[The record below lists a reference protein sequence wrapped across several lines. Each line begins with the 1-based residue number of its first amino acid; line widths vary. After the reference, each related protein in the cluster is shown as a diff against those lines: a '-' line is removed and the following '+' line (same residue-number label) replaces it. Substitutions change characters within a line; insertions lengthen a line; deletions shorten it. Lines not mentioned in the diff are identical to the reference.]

1 MIDSLRIRSKLALI
15 VVLLLIP
22 IALLAWLFIA
32 QSFKDVDFAA
42 KERDG
47 VTYLRATWQVLTGLI
62 AGADQGRAPN
72 AGAAPDLAAPGRR
85 LDAALE
91 SAEPASVLAQALAAI
106 GWPGRPLL
114 RDGASEKAIAA
125 ARALM
130 TRIADGS
137 NLTLDPDLD
146 SYYVMDAVTVKLP
159 EFLDRLGVVAAV
171 VRAQRA
177 QAALTDDDKAELAVQ
192 LGQLDAAASGAIGS
206 FESAFK
212 GNTEGATRRALDGPV
227 RSFARAA
234 GETAAET
241 KRIATALREDA
252 TRGRVDLARFTA
264 LVGEAMVATGA
275 AWGAGASE
283 LDRLL
288 VARIAGLTTRLW
300 TMLGVAL
307 VVVALALAVTIYI
320 GRRIVAAQ
328 RHAAGHE

>member
-130 TRIADGS
+130 TRIAD
-137 NLTLDPDLD
+137 
-146 SYYVMDAVTVKLP
+146 
-159 EFLDRLGVVAAV
+159 
-171 VRAQRA
+171 
-177 QAALTDDDKAELAVQ
+177 
-192 LGQLDAAASGAIGS
+192 
-206 FESAFK
+206 
-212 GNTEGATRRALDGPV
+212 
-227 RSFARAA
+227 
-234 GETAAET
+234 
-241 KRIATALREDA
+241 
-252 TRGRVDLARFTA
+252 
-264 LVGEAMVATGA
+264 
-275 AWGAGASE
+275 
-283 LDRLL
+283 
-288 VARIAGLTTRLW
+288 
-300 TMLGVAL
+300 
-307 VVVALALAVTIYI
+307 
-320 GRRIVAAQ
+320 
-328 RHAAGHE
+328 